1 MKRILVTGGAGYVGS
16 VLVPKLLARGYR
28 VRVLDSLMYRQTSL
42 IPFCLHD
49 GLEFMRG
56 DIRDEGAVNQAVDG
70 VDCIVHLAAIVGAPA
85 CARDTRTAQEVNYEA
100 TSMLSRCR
108 GRSQGSIFAST
119 GSNYGTVD
127 NICTEETAL
136 NPLSVYGISKTQAE
150 TELLDDGNAI
160 VYRFATAFGLSPR
173 LRLDLMINDFTF
185 QAVRNRQLIVYEK
198 GFRRPFIHVHDMA
211 RAFLHA
217 LENYER
223 MEGKAYNVGHE
234 SLNFTKEEIATA
246 IQSRVDYH
254 LHFADIGSDP
264 DKRDYE
270 VSYEKIRATGYET
283 EIDLD
288 EGIRELVKG
297 YQMIGLQS
305 PYSNVESW

>member
-1 MKRILVTGGAGYVGS
+1 MKHILVTGGAGYVGS

-28 VRVLDSLMYRQTSL
+28 VRVLDNLMYRQTSL

-49 GLEFMRG
+49 GLEFLRG
-56 DIRDEGAVNQAVDG
+56 DVRDEGAVRQAVDG

-85 CARDTRTAQEVNYEA
+85 CARDTRTAHEVNYGA
-100 TSMLSRCR
+100 TSMLSHCR
-108 GRSQGSIFAST
+108 SDSQGFVFAST
-119 GSNYGTVD
+119 GSNYGVVED
-127 NICTEETAL
+127 ICTEDTAL
-136 NPLSVYGISKTQAE
+136 NPLSAYGVSKTDAE
-150 TELLDDGNAI
+150 TELLDQGNAV

-173 LRLDLMINDFTF
+173 LRLDLLINDFTF

-198 GFRRPFIHVHDMA
+198 GFRRTFIHVHDMA

-217 LENYER
+217 LEHYDEMQGN
-223 MEGKAYNVGHE
+223 AYNVGHE
-234 SLNFTKEEIATA
+234 SLNFTKQDIALA
-246 IQSRVDYH
+246 VQRRVDYH
-254 LHFADIGSDP
+254 LHFADVGSDP

-270 VSYEKIRATGYET
+270 VSYEKIRATGFET

-288 EGIRELVKG
+288 QGIHELVKG
-297 YQMIGLQS
+297 CEMIGLQN